1 MTPPDDW
8 SRRRPPLLTPGD
20 LVAAV
25 APAGPPSHDG
35 VTGGVALLESWGLR
49 VRLMPAALAGHPSGF
64 LAADDDR
71 RLADLEA
78 AFGDDEVAAVFCLR
92 GGYGSQ
98 RLLDRLDVAPL
109 VERPKAFVGFSDL
122 TALHVA
128 LGQRAG
134 LMTFHGPNL
143 AGDPRRIGQAGAASL
158 HRAVSGGEPEVITG
172 EPLRPGRVRAPVVG
186 GNLTLLSTLCGTP
199 DELDA
204 AGAILLL
211 EDVGEAPYRLDRAL
225 THLRR
230 AGMLDGVAGLA
241 FGTFV
246 DCGGRPGEAVPL
258 DVAAAH
264 ARQLDVPAVA
274 NLPLGHGPEQRTV
287 LLGAPTELD
296 ATAGSLVQ
304 DWT

>member
-1 MTPPDDW
+1 MIPADRW
-8 SRRRPPLLTPGD
+8 SRRRPPPLVPGD

-35 VTGGVALLESWGLR
+35 ATGGIALLESWGLG

-78 AFGDDEVAAVFCLR
+78 AFGDDKVAGVFCLR

-98 RLLDRLDVAPL
+98 RLLDRLDMAPL
-109 VERPKAFVGFSDL
+109 VRHPKAVVGFSDL

-143 AGDPRRIGQAGAASL
+143 AGDLRRIAQAGASSL
-158 HRAVSGGEPEVITG
+158 HRALFGGEPETIVG
-172 EPLRPGRVRAPVVG
+172 EPLWPGRVRAPLVG
-186 GNLTLLSTLCGTP
+186 GNLTVLSTLCGTP
-199 DELDA
+199 DALDA
-204 AGAILLL
+204 DGAILLL

-230 AGMLDGVAGLA
+230 AGVLDGVAGLA
-241 FGTFV
+241 FGTFA
-246 DCGGRPGEAVPL
+246 DCGGRPGEATPL

-264 ARQLDVPAVA
+264 AQELDVPAVA

-287 LLGAPTELD
+287 LLGAPAELD

-304 DWT
+304 IRE

>member
-1 MTPPDDW
+1 MTTADRW
-8 SRRRPPLLTPGD
+8 ARRRPPPLAPGD

-35 VTGGVALLESWGLR
+35 ATGGIALLESWGLR
-49 VRLMPAALAGHPSGF
+49 VRLMPAALTGHPSGF

-78 AFGDDEVAAVFCLR
+78 AFGDDEVAGVFCLR

-109 VERPKAFVGFSDL
+109 GRHPKTFVGFSDL

-128 LGQRAG
+128 LGQRAD

-143 AGDPRRIGQAGAASL
+143 AGDPRRIGPAGASSL
-158 HRAVSGGEPEVITG
+158 HRAISGGEPEVITG
-172 EPLRPGRVRAPVVG
+172 QTLRPGEVRAPLVG

-230 AGMLDGVAGLA
+230 AGVLEGVAGLA
-241 FGTFV
+241 FGMFA
-246 DCGGRPGEAVPL
+246 DCGGRPGEATAL
-258 DVAAAH
+258 DVAVAH
-264 ARQLDVPAVA
+264 AHELDVPAVA
-274 NLPLGHGPEQRTV
+274 NLPLGHGPQQRTV
-287 LLGAPTELD
+287 LLGAPTELN

-304 DWT
+304 DRT